1 MEMSSNTK
9 PVIAGLL
16 PIAASEPVEPGVVIL
31 AGGNGLRLR
40 PLVRELTG
48 DDRPKQFAAVVG
60 GESLLA
66 QTRRRAALLVAPEQ
80 TQIVLTR
87 QHAPHFQGMLSG
99 ASAPSFLIQPE
110 NRGTATAVLYALLR
124 DARKRPNGPVVVL
137 PSDHW
142 VSDDGA
148 FMAHVALALAAVEER
163 PDLIVLLGIAPSRP
177 ETGYGWI
184 EPSGP
189 IFEPSTNLRAVR
201 SFVEKPSLEVASL
214 LQSQG
219 FLWNS
224 FVVVGQVQSLLL
236 LFALALPELM
246 NSFLPVWN
254 VLGSSSEQEAIVR
267 LYRDLPDADFSRDV
281 LARQPEMLAV
291 LPVTGVSWDD
301 LGDPARVLAVREKA
315 VSRPSSYRPVV
326 LSPSASLTGSAQDL
340 PSSMTD
346 RNRFV
351 AARGGTVPC
360 R

>member
-1 MEMSSNTK
+1 MIQREDKRFETSPS
-9 PVIAGLL
+9 LL
-16 PIAASEPVEPGVVIL
+16 PVAAGEPIDPRVLIL
-31 AGGNGLRLR
+31 AGGDGLRLR

-48 DDRPKQFAAVVG
+48 EDRPKQFAAIVG

-80 TQIVLTR
+80 TQIILTR
-87 QHAPHFQGMLSG
+87 QHAPYFQGILSG
-99 ASAPSFLIQPE
+99 ASAPSFLIQPQ

-124 DARKRPNGPVVVL
+124 DARRRPSGPVVVL

-142 VSDDGA
+142 VSDDAA
-148 FMAHVALALAAVEER
+148 FMAHVGLALAAVEAR
-163 PDLIVLLGIAPSRP
+163 PDLIVLLGIAPTRP
-177 ETGYGWI
+177 EPGYGWI
-184 EPSGP
+184 EPSEP
-189 IFEPSTNLRAVR
+189 IFEQSTNLRAVR
-201 SFVEKPSLEVASL
+201 SFVEKPSLEVAAL

-224 FVVVGQVQSLLL
+224 FVVIGQVQSLLL

-254 VLGSSSEQEAIVR
+254 ALGSSSELAAIER

-291 LPVTGVSWDD
+291 LPVTGLSWDD
-301 LGDPARVLAVREKA
+301 LGDPARVLAIREKTA
-315 VSRPSSYRPVV
+315 SSASPYRPGT
-326 LSPSASLTGSAQDL
+326 LREAKDL
-340 PSSMTD
+340 PWSIPT
-346 RNRFV
+346 RGRFL
-351 AARGGTVPC
+351 AARGVAVPC

>member
-1 MEMSSNTK
+1 
-9 PVIAGLL
+9 VIQREDKRFETSPSLL
-16 PIAASEPVEPGVVIL
+16 PVAAGEPIDPRVVIL
-31 AGGNGLRLR
+31 AGGDGLRLR

-48 DDRPKQFAAVVG
+48 EDRPKQFAAIVG

-80 TQIVLTR
+80 TQIILTR
-87 QHAPHFQGMLSG
+87 QHAPYFQGILSG
-99 ASAPSFLIQPE
+99 ASAPSFLIQPQ

-124 DARKRPNGPVVVL
+124 DARRRPSGPVVVL

-142 VSDDGA
+142 VSDDAA
-148 FMAHVALALAAVEER
+148 FMAHVGLALAAVEAH
-163 PDLIVLLGIAPSRP
+163 PDLIVLLGIAPTRP
-177 ETGYGWI
+177 EPGYGWI
-184 EPSGP
+184 EPSEP
-189 IFEPSTNLRAVR
+189 IFEQSTNLRAVR

-224 FVVVGQVQSLLL
+224 FVVIGQVQSLLL

-254 VLGSSSEQEAIVR
+254 ALGSSSELAAIER

-291 LPVTGVSWDD
+291 LPVTGLSWDD
-301 LGDPARVLAVREKA
+301 LGDPARVLAIREKTA
-315 VSRPSSYRPVV
+315 SSASPYRPVI
-326 LSPSASLTGSAQDL
+326 LSEAKELPWSIPSRG
-340 PSSMTD
+340 
-346 RNRFV
+346 RFL
-351 AARGGTVPC
+351 AARGVAVPC